1 MTKTEFEKLLVE
13 EGYVCEVGAQYPS
26 VIVFDSKEV
35 KTVSKKVRALCKKC
49 GYDSS
54 FAIRSYRE
62 GINTYPKTVE
72 AGNEAAET
80 EAEVLEVS
88 AVEVEVE
95 AEVAEANA
103 AEVIEIENAEGGE
116 GMSVATA

>member
-72 AGNEAAET
+72 AGNEAAE
-80 EAEVLEVS
+80 
-88 AVEVEVE
+88 
-95 AEVAEANA
+95 
-103 AEVIEIENAEGGE
+103 VIKIENAEGGE